1 MSKLVYKF
9 KNNKLF
15 FAVAIALLL
24 VVVYDVF
31 VLTFDIIQFA
41 KLSESAVNR
50 FSGFETINILAGVL
64 NAAMIVLIVFY
75 MIFSRR
81 KISVKI
87 SGK

>member
-24 VVVYDVF
+24 VAVYDVF
-31 VLTFDIIQFA
+31 VLIFDIIQFA

-50 FSGFETINILAGVL
+50 FSGFETINVLAGVL

-75 MIFSRR
+75 VIFSRR

>member
-24 VVVYDVF
+24 VAIYDVF

>member
-15 FAVAIALLL
+15 FAVAISVCL
-24 VVVYDVF
+24 VVLFDLF
-31 VLTFDIIQFA
+31 VVVFDIIQFV

-50 FSGFETINILAGVL
+50 FSGFETINVLAGVL
-64 NAAMIVLIVFY
+64 NAAMIVFIVFY
-75 MIFSRR
+75 VIFSRR